1 MKYFLGEFDHT
12 MDSKGR
18 VSLPSRFRE
27 IISESFYITKGLDN
41 GLFIFPE
48 WAWQNIIEKLIE
60 IPLHDYKRSRE
71 RQAFLSG
78 VVEASLDKQGR
89 VMINPKLRE
98 YAKIRKD
105 VVITGAG
112 DRIDVYA
119 KEVANQ
125 RNREFADSEHS
136 ITSET
141 FRLLGV

>member
-18 VSLPSRFRE
+18 VSLPARFRD
-27 IISESFYITKGLDN
+27 IISDAFYITKGLDN

-48 WAWQNIIEKLIE
+48 WAWQNIIEKLME
-60 IPLHDYKRSRE
+60 IPLQDYQRSRM

-78 VVEASLDKQGR
+78 VVEANLDKQGR

-98 YAKIRKD
+98 YAKLKKD

-112 DRIDVYA
+112 DRIDIYA
-119 KEVANQ
+119 KEVAEQ
-125 RNREFADSEHS
+125 RNSAFADADQS

>member
-48 WAWQNIIEKLIE
+48 WAWQKTIEKLIE
-60 IPLHDYKRSRE
+60 IPLRDYEGSRA

-89 VMINPKLRE
+89 VMINSKLRE
-98 YAKIRKD
+98 YAKIKKE

-112 DRIDVYA
+112 DRIDLYA
-119 KEVANQ
+119 KEVAEE
-125 RNREFADSEHS
+125 RNSKIAEAEHS